1 MYRNLERSSP
11 VSVKKKEP
19 KLVRG
24 EGDTRDDYVPILVL
38 VLFVDAAHERGG
50 RREDLVDE
58 DEDGLLWRE
67 LDSLADDVDE
77 LAYCQIRRHQ
87 VLLLVDSRDVRL
99 LDLLADD
106 LQGHGGLAKLPRAC
120 RDQTVRNSEGAE
132 KRRARGY
139 RAKVGKVACST
150 R

>member
-1 MYRNLERSSP
+1 MDHPARRLGRLEVTEGVLSGVGDVQESRKKQSG
-11 VSVKKKEP
+11 VSKKREP

-67 LDSLADDVDE
+67 LDSLADDIDE

-87 VLLLVDSRDVRL
+87 VLLLVDSRDIRL
-99 LDLLADD
+99 FDLLAYD
-106 LQGHGGLAKLPRAC
+106 LQGHGGLA
-120 RDQTVRNSEGAE
+120 
-132 KRRARGY
+132 
-139 RAKVGKVACST
+139 
-150 R
+150 